1 VTRDA
6 PVAEIDLGLPT
17 EVADPVLMSK
27 VASEF
32 GVTSSFNR
40 VLSALRID

>member
-1 VTRDA
+1 MTRDA
-6 PVAEIDLGLPT
+6 GVAEVDLALPT

-40 VLSALRID
+40 VLSALRIE